1 MSLSWEL
8 GQMCWICCNC
18 LWIISKLPMTKKC
31 PNGLSLLTPTTGQ
44 PIWHHILAL
53 HCTRISLLFL
63 RRSNKWVERVCEFKR
78 SIDRP
83 SKGNQLIPCVEYK
96 WWKMELNQAIIM
108 AIFQFNH
115 ASIQCN
121 FINSRIHHHFFV
133 STSDCFNRTIGAW
146 FDQLQRFFLFFFFY
160 FYVTD

>member
-1 MSLSWEL
+1 MVYHYWPQPLDN
-8 GQMCWICCNC
+8 QFD
-18 LWIISKLPMTKKC
+18 IIF
-31 PNGLSLLTPTTGQ
+31 
-44 PIWHHILAL
+44 WHCIAL
-53 HCTRISLLFL
+53 EFHYCFFEDQR
-63 RRSNKWVERVCEFKR
+63 VERVCEFKR

-146 FDQLQRFFLFFFFY
+146 FDQLQRFFIFIFFY
-160 FYVTD
+160 LHVTD